1 MKIDFSSAITELDGS
16 LAKDGEKVVTLATLA
31 VNALINTLADAAG
44 RAEQLDA
51 EMKVRLA
58 KLAQDIHCAGDKALD
73 LTVEDIAL
81 IKQRIGRAF
90 SQVAVMRAWAL
101 LDPPGE

>member
-1 MKIDFSSAITELDGS
+1 MKIDFSAVITELDGTV
-16 LAKDGEKVVTLATLA
+16 AKDGDKVVTLGKLA
-31 VNALINTLADAAG
+31 IHALINPLPDAAG

-51 EMKVRLA
+51 EMKVKLA
-58 KLAQDIHCAGDKALD
+58 KLAQDIHSATDKALD

-90 SQVAVMRAWAL
+90 SQIAVMRAWDL
-101 LDPPGE
+101 LDPPGD